1 MVDITQLPSV
11 RQSLQTL
18 DKVNSSVKQAFN
30 VATSVIDT
38 VQDPVGA
45 LSNLGSKYST
55 QNLTFPRD
63 IENPDVGLGNH
74 GHYILFSIN
83 TQERAK
89 LRTSPLGSG
98 GSVVDDI
105 SKNQNRPDYLKK
117 WSTVDQTYRA
127 VAASNYESK
136 QLNDSV
142 RKLENDIAKKGG
154 GGSNPFIDMKE
165 GRTQGRTP
173 LDNRYQ
179 SKGSTI
185 KIKRAP
191 TKRLK
196 TQIAMYMP
204 QQVNVTYGANYTDTE
219 MGALT
224 EEALNAYNNA
234 IGGRFRSAFEN
245 VLNMDQGIAEQLQKG
260 LLASIGVIPGF
271 GGAREAFEAKEG
283 AIISDRLELAFKG
296 INKRVFQYTF
306 KMIPKNPQEADEIRK
321 IVFAFKANMLPEFVG
336 GNRAGRRLVV
346 PNTFDISYMYVG
358 AENDYLHKISTCVLE
373 NMNVTYGGDRYKTF
387 EGRGDGAPPV
397 ETTITLNFKEME
409 LITRERVFEGF

>member
-1 MVDITQLPSV
+1 MSIKEQFTTNLNRV
-11 RQSLQTL
+11 
-18 DKVNSSVKQAFN
+18 SSAVTQAFD

-55 QNLTFPRD
+55 QNLRFPRD
-63 IENPDVGLGNH
+63 VENPDVGIGNH

-89 LRTSPLGSG
+89 LRTSPLGTG
-98 GSVVDDI
+98 GSRVDDI
-105 SKNQNRPDYLKK
+105 TRDANIPAYLKQ
-117 WSTVDQTYRA
+117 WDTVSGTYKS
-127 VAASNYESK
+127 VAADNLAAK
-136 QLNDSV
+136 QLSDNIRSDP
-142 RKLENDIAKKGG
+142 IALRT
-154 GGSNPFIDMKE
+154 GGSAL
-165 GRTQGRTP
+165 TP
-173 LDNRYQ
+173 VDSRYQ
-179 SKGSTI
+179 AKGSTI
-185 KIKRAP
+185 RIKRAP

-204 QQVNVTYGANYTDTE
+204 QQVNVTYGANFTDTE

-387 EGRGDGAPPV
+387 EGREDGAPPV

>member
-1 MVDITQLPSV
+1 MVAITQLPSI
-11 RQSLQTL
+11 RNSLQTL
-18 DKVNSSVKQAFN
+18 DKVSSSVKQAFN

-55 QNLTFPRD
+55 ENLRFPRD
-63 IENPDVGLGNH
+63 VENPDVGIGNH

-89 LRTSPLGSG
+89 LRTSALGTG
-98 GSVVDDI
+98 GSVVDDP
-105 SKNQNRPDYLKK
+105 SRNKNLPRYLREWDVVSGTYKANQKANMIAKNEHADYQRIKK
-117 WSTVDQTYRA
+117 D
-127 VAASNYESK
+127 YESGA
-136 QLNDSV
+136 LDVGPISGSV
-142 RKLENDIAKKGG
+142 ESRAAVDGG
-154 GGSNPFIDMKE
+154 Y
-165 GRTQGRTP
+165 T
-173 LDNRYQ
+173 

-234 IGGRFRSAFEN
+234 IGGRFRNAFEN

-260 LLASIGVIPGF
+260 LLASIGIIPGF

-387 EGRGDGAPPV
+387 EGREDGAPPV

>member
-1 MVDITQLPSV
+1 MSIKEQFTTNLNRV
-11 RQSLQTL
+11 
-18 DKVNSSVKQAFN
+18 SSAVTQAFD

-55 QNLTFPRD
+55 QNLRFPRD
-63 IENPDVGLGNH
+63 VENPDVGIGNH

-89 LRTSPLGSG
+89 LRTSAIGTGGSRADDPARDANIPLYLRNWDVVSGTYKAASNANAIAKQQHADYVNLKRDANELAGDIDITGFYDELRG
-98 GSVVDDI
+98 GSVI
-105 SKNQNRPDYLKK
+105 
-117 WSTVDQTYRA
+117 
-127 VAASNYESK
+127 
-136 QLNDSV
+136 
-142 RKLENDIAKKGG
+142 
-154 GGSNPFIDMKE
+154 
-165 GRTQGRTP
+165 
-173 LDNRYQ
+173 DNRYQ

-185 KIKRAP
+185 KVKRAP

-306 KMIPKNPQEADEIRK
+306 KMIPKNPQEADEIRR
-321 IVFAFKANMLPEFVG
+321 IIFAFKANMLPEFVG

-358 AENDYLHKISTCVLE
+358 RENDYLHKISTCVLE

-387 EGRGDGAPPV
+387 EGRQDGAPPV

>member
-1 MVDITQLPSV
+1 MPENRSPNSKVDFVPLSDARAKRNFSV
-11 RQSLQTL
+11 GGFQM
-18 DKVNSSVKQAFN
+18 D
-30 VATSVIDT
+30 TSKSPTAAV
-38 VQDPVGA
+38 
-45 LSNLGSKYST
+45 SNLGSKYST

-63 IENPDVGLGNH
+63 VENPDKGIGNH

-83 TQERAK
+83 TQERAR
-89 LRTSPLGSG
+89 LRTSAIGSG
-98 GSVVDDI
+98 GSRVDDPTQGANI
-105 SKNQNRPDYLKK
+105 PKYIKNWDVV
-117 WSTVDQTYRA
+117 SQTYKNVLA
-127 VAASNYESK
+127 
-136 QLNDSV
+136 
-142 RKLENDIAKKGG
+142 ENEIAKRH
-154 GGSNPFIDMKE
+154 N
-165 GRTQGRTP
+165 
-173 LDNRYQ
+173 DNYQKSQEEFKNKFQNVITTSGKTGVDSRYQ
-179 SKGSTI
+179 AKGSTI

-204 QQVNVTYGANYTDTE
+204 QQVNVTYAANYTDTE

-260 LLASIGVIPGF
+260 LLASIGIIPGF

-296 INKRVFQYTF
+296 INKRNFQYTF
-306 KMIPKNPQEADEIRK
+306 KMIPKNEKEADEIRK

-373 NMNVTYGGDRYKTF
+373 NMSVSYGGDRYKTF
-387 EGRGDGAPPV
+387 EGRADGAPPV
-397 ETTITLNFKEME
+397 ETTMTLAFKEME

>member
-1 MVDITQLPSV
+1 MVDITQLPSI
-11 RQSLQTL
+11 RNSLQTL
-18 DKVNSSVKQAFN
+18 DKASSRVRRNF
-30 VATSVIDT
+30 SVGGFQMDT
-38 VQDPVGA
+38 VQEPVSA

-55 QNLTFPRD
+55 QNLRFPRD
-63 IENPDVGLGNH
+63 VENPDVGIGNH

-89 LRTSPLGSG
+89 LRTSAIGTG
-98 GSVVDDI
+98 GSRADDI
-105 SKNQNRPDYLKK
+105 TRDANIPAFINNWDVVSGTYKK
-117 WSTVDQTYRA
+117 ASA
-127 VAASNYESK
+127 ENEAAK
-136 QLNDSV
+136 RLHADLQQ
-142 RKLENDIAKKGG
+142 KENDFRQNFQNAIPSA
-154 GGSNPFIDMKE
+154 
-165 GRTQGRTP
+165 RTGV
-173 LDNRYQ
+173 DARYQ
-179 SKGSTI
+179 AKGSTI

-387 EGRGDGAPPV
+387 EGREDGAPPV

>member
-1 MVDITQLPSV
+1 MVDITQLPSI
-11 RQSLQTL
+11 RNSLQTL
-18 DKVNSSVKQAFN
+18 DKVSSSVKQAFN

-55 QNLTFPRD
+55 QNLRFPRD
-63 IENPDVGLGNH
+63 VENPDKGIGNH

-89 LRTSPLGSG
+89 LRTSAIGSG
-98 GSVVDDI
+98 GSRVDDI
-105 SKNQNRPDYLKK
+105 TRDANIPAFINNWDGVSGSYKK
-117 WSTVDQTYRA
+117 
-127 VAASNYESK
+127 VAADNEIAK
-136 QLNDSV
+136 RLNDNF
-142 RKLENDIAKKGG
+142 RANQKTDPIAL
-154 GGSNPFIDMKE
+154 
-165 GRTQGRTP
+165 RTGVAPQTA
-173 LDNRYQ
+173 LDSGYQ
-179 SKGSTI
+179 AKGSTI

-204 QQVNVTYGANYTDTE
+204 QQVNVTYGANFTDTE

-387 EGRGDGAPPV
+387 EGREDGAPPV

>member
-1 MVDITQLPSV
+1 MSIKEQFTTNLNRV
-11 RQSLQTL
+11 
-18 DKVNSSVKQAFN
+18 SSAVTQAFD

-55 QNLTFPRD
+55 QNLRFPRD
-63 IENPDVGLGNH
+63 VENPDVGIGNH

-89 LRTSPLGSG
+89 LRTSAIGTGGSRADDPARDANIPLYLRNWDVVSGTYKAASNANAVAKQQHADYVNLKRDANELAGDIDITGFYDELRG
-98 GSVVDDI
+98 GSVI
-105 SKNQNRPDYLKK
+105 
-117 WSTVDQTYRA
+117 
-127 VAASNYESK
+127 
-136 QLNDSV
+136 
-142 RKLENDIAKKGG
+142 
-154 GGSNPFIDMKE
+154 
-165 GRTQGRTP
+165 
-173 LDNRYQ
+173 DNRYQ

-185 KIKRAP
+185 KVKRAP

-387 EGRGDGAPPV
+387 EGREDGAPPV

>member
-1 MVDITQLPSV
+1 MPENRSPNSKVDFVPLSDARAKRNFSV
-11 RQSLQTL
+11 GGFQM
-18 DKVNSSVKQAFN
+18 D
-30 VATSVIDT
+30 TSKSPTAAV
-38 VQDPVGA
+38 
-45 LSNLGSKYST
+45 SNLGSKYST

-63 IENPDVGLGNH
+63 VENPDKGIGNH

-83 TQERAK
+83 TQERAR
-89 LRTSPLGSG
+89 LRTSAIGSG
-98 GSVVDDI
+98 GSRVDDPTQGANI
-105 SKNQNRPDYLKK
+105 PKYIKNWDVV
-117 WSTVDQTYRA
+117 SQTYKNVLA
-127 VAASNYESK
+127 
-136 QLNDSV
+136 
-142 RKLENDIAKKGG
+142 ENEIAKRH
-154 GGSNPFIDMKE
+154 N
-165 GRTQGRTP
+165 
-173 LDNRYQ
+173 DNYQKSQEEFKNKFQNVITTSGKTGVDSRYQ
-179 SKGSTI
+179 AKGSTI

-245 VLNMDQGIAEQLQKG
+245 VLNMDQGIAETLQKG
-260 LLASIGVIPGF
+260 LLASIGIIPGF

-296 INKRVFQYTF
+296 INKRNFQYTF
-306 KMIPKNPQEADEIRK
+306 KMIPKNEKEADEIRK

-373 NMNVTYGGDRYKTF
+373 NMSVSYGGDRYKTF
-387 EGRGDGAPPV
+387 EGRADGAPPV
-397 ETTITLNFKEME
+397 ETTMTLAFKEME

>member
-55 QNLTFPRD
+55 ENLRFPRD
-63 IENPDVGLGNH
+63 VENPDVGIGNH

-89 LRTSPLGSG
+89 LRTSALGTG
-98 GSVVDDI
+98 GSVVDDP
-105 SKNQNRPDYLKK
+105 SRNKNLPRYLREWDVVSGTYKANQKANMIAKNEHADYQRIKK
-117 WSTVDQTYRA
+117 D
-127 VAASNYESK
+127 YESGA
-136 QLNDSV
+136 LDVGPISGNVESRAAVD
-142 RKLENDIAKKGG
+142 GG
-154 GGSNPFIDMKE
+154 Y
-165 GRTQGRTP
+165 T
-173 LDNRYQ
+173 

-234 IGGRFRSAFEN
+234 IGGRFRNAFEN

-387 EGRGDGAPPV
+387 EGREDGAPPV

>member
-1 MVDITQLPSV
+1 MPENRSPNSKVDFVPLSDARAKRNFSV
-11 RQSLQTL
+11 GGFQM
-18 DKVNSSVKQAFN
+18 D
-30 VATSVIDT
+30 TSKSPTAAV
-38 VQDPVGA
+38 
-45 LSNLGSKYST
+45 SNLGSKYST

-63 IENPDVGLGNH
+63 VENPDKGIGNH

-83 TQERAK
+83 TQERAR
-89 LRTSPLGSG
+89 LRTSAIGSG
-98 GSVVDDI
+98 GSRVDDPTQGANI
-105 SKNQNRPDYLKK
+105 PKYLKNWDVVSGTYK
-117 WSTVDQTYRA
+117 NVLAENEGAKRHNDNYQKSQEEFKNKFQNVITTSGKTGVD
-127 VAASNYESK
+127 S
-136 QLNDSV
+136 
-142 RKLENDIAKKGG
+142 
-154 GGSNPFIDMKE
+154 
-165 GRTQGRTP
+165 
-173 LDNRYQ
+173 RYQ
-179 SKGSTI
+179 AKGSTI

-260 LLASIGVIPGF
+260 LLASIGIIPGF

-296 INKRVFQYTF
+296 INKRNFQYTF
-306 KMIPKNPQEADEIRK
+306 KMIPKNEKEADEIRK
-321 IVFAFKANMLPEFVG
+321 IVFAFKANMMPEFVG
-336 GNRAGRRLVV
+336 DNRGGRRLLV
-346 PNTFDISYMYVG
+346 PNTFDIAYMYLG
-358 AENDYLHKISTCVLE
+358 SQNLHLHNISTCVLE
-373 NMNVTYGGDRYKTF
+373 NMNVTYGGDRYRTF
-387 EGRGDGAPPV
+387 EPDGEGAQPV

>member
-1 MVDITQLPSV
+1 MAIGDFEPPVKGYTRYVPLNGATTKRNFSV
-11 RQSLQTL
+11 GGFQM
-18 DKVNSSVKQAFN
+18 D
-30 VATSVIDT
+30 TSKSPTAAV
-38 VQDPVGA
+38 
-45 LSNLGSKYST
+45 SNLGSKYST

-63 IENPDVGLGNH
+63 VENPDKGIGNH

-83 TQERAK
+83 TQERAR
-89 LRTSPLGSG
+89 LRTSAIGSG
-98 GSVVDDI
+98 GSRVDDPTQGANI
-105 SKNQNRPDYLKK
+105 PKYIKNWDVV
-117 WSTVDQTYRA
+117 SQTYKNVLA
-127 VAASNYESK
+127 
-136 QLNDSV
+136 
-142 RKLENDIAKKGG
+142 ENEIAKRH
-154 GGSNPFIDMKE
+154 N
-165 GRTQGRTP
+165 
-173 LDNRYQ
+173 DNYQKSQEEFKNKFQNVITTSGKTGVDSRYQ
-179 SKGSTI
+179 AKGSTI

-260 LLASIGVIPGF
+260 LLASIGIIPGF

-296 INKRVFQYTF
+296 INKRNFQYTF
-306 KMIPKNPQEADEIRK
+306 KMIPKNEKEADEIRK

-373 NMNVTYGGDRYKTF
+373 NMSVSYGGDRYKTF
-387 EGRGDGAPPV
+387 EGRADGAPPV
-397 ETTITLNFKEME
+397 ETTMTLAFKEME

>member
-1 MVDITQLPSV
+1 MPENRSPNSKVDFVPLSDARAKRNFSV
-11 RQSLQTL
+11 GGFQM
-18 DKVNSSVKQAFN
+18 D
-30 VATSVIDT
+30 TSKSPTAAV
-38 VQDPVGA
+38 
-45 LSNLGSKYST
+45 SNLGSKYST

-63 IENPDVGLGNH
+63 VENPDKGIGNH

-83 TQERAK
+83 TQERAR
-89 LRTSPLGSG
+89 LRTSAIGSG
-98 GSVVDDI
+98 GSRVDDPTQGANI
-105 SKNQNRPDYLKK
+105 PKYIKNWDVV
-117 WSTVDQTYRA
+117 SQTYKNVLA
-127 VAASNYESK
+127 
-136 QLNDSV
+136 
-142 RKLENDIAKKGG
+142 ENEIAKRH
-154 GGSNPFIDMKE
+154 N
-165 GRTQGRTP
+165 
-173 LDNRYQ
+173 DNYQKSQEEFKNKFQNVITTSGKTGVDSRYQ
-179 SKGSTI
+179 AKGSTI

-245 VLNMDQGIAEQLQKG
+245 VLNMDQGIAETLQKG
-260 LLASIGVIPGF
+260 LLASIGIIPGF

-296 INKRVFQYTF
+296 INKRKFQYTF
-306 KMIPKNPQEADEIRK
+306 KMIPKNEKEADEIRK

-373 NMNVTYGGDRYKTF
+373 NMSVSYGGDRYKTF
-387 EGRGDGAPPV
+387 EGRADGAPPV
-397 ETTITLNFKEME
+397 ETTMTLAFKEME

>member
-1 MVDITQLPSV
+1 MNPADRQYINLNNLNLAPNSV
-11 RQSLQTL
+11 SQSTL
-18 DKVNSSVKQAFN
+18 NTARN
-30 VATSVIDT
+30 
-38 VQDPVGA
+38 
-45 LSNLGSKYST
+45 LSNNKVSASDTAVLENIGSKYST
-55 QNLTFPRD
+55 QNLRFPRD
-63 IENPDVGLGNH
+63 VENPDKGIGNH

-89 LRTSPLGSG
+89 LRTSAIGSG
-98 GSVVDDI
+98 GSRADDI
-105 SKNQNRPDYLKK
+105 TRDANIPAFLNNWDVVSGTYKKMRADNEEAKRLNENHRASLKK
-117 WSTVDQTYRA
+117 FENNFQNVITKSGTGVD
-127 VAASNYESK
+127 S
-136 QLNDSV
+136 
-142 RKLENDIAKKGG
+142 G
-154 GGSNPFIDMKE
+154 
-165 GRTQGRTP
+165 
-173 LDNRYQ
+173 YQ
-179 SKGSTI
+179 AKGSTI
-185 KIKRAP
+185 KVQRAP

-387 EGRGDGAPPV
+387 EGREDGALPV

>member
-1 MVDITQLPSV
+1 MVDITQLPSI
-11 RQSLQTL
+11 RNSLQTL
-18 DKVNSSVKQAFN
+18 DKVSSSVKQAFN

-55 QNLTFPRD
+55 QNLRFPRD
-63 IENPDVGLGNH
+63 VENPDVGIGNH

-89 LRTSPLGSG
+89 LRTSALGSG
-98 GSVVDDI
+98 GSRVDDI
-105 SKNQNRPDYLKK
+105 TRDANIPAFINNWDVVSGSYKK
-117 WSTVDQTYRA
+117 
-127 VAASNYESK
+127 VAADNEIAK
-136 QLNDSV
+136 RLNDNF
-142 RKLENDIAKKGG
+142 RANQKTDPIAL
-154 GGSNPFIDMKE
+154 
-165 GRTQGRTP
+165 RTGVAPQTA
-173 LDNRYQ
+173 LDSGYQ
-179 SKGSTI
+179 AKGSTI

-204 QQVNVTYGANYTDTE
+204 QQVIVTYGANFTDTE

-346 PNTFDISYMYVG
+346 PNTFDISYIYVG

-387 EGRGDGAPPV
+387 EGREDGAPPV

>member
-1 MVDITQLPSV
+1 MPENRSPNSKVDFVPLSDARAKRNFSV
-11 RQSLQTL
+11 GGFQM
-18 DKVNSSVKQAFN
+18 D
-30 VATSVIDT
+30 TSKSPTAAV
-38 VQDPVGA
+38 
-45 LSNLGSKYST
+45 SNLGSKYST

-63 IENPDVGLGNH
+63 VENPDKGIGNH

-83 TQERAK
+83 TQERAR
-89 LRTSPLGSG
+89 LRTSAIGSG
-98 GSVVDDI
+98 GSRVDDPTQGANI
-105 SKNQNRPDYLKK
+105 PKYIKNWDVV
-117 WSTVDQTYRA
+117 SQTYKNVLA
-127 VAASNYESK
+127 
-136 QLNDSV
+136 
-142 RKLENDIAKKGG
+142 ENEIAKRH
-154 GGSNPFIDMKE
+154 N
-165 GRTQGRTP
+165 
-173 LDNRYQ
+173 DNYQKSQEEFKNKFQNVITTSGKTGVDSRYQ
-179 SKGSTI
+179 AKGSTI

-245 VLNMDQGIAEQLQKG
+245 VLNMDQGIAETLQKG

-296 INKRVFQYTF
+296 INKRNFQYTF
-306 KMIPKNPQEADEIRK
+306 KMIPKNEKEADEIRK

-373 NMNVTYGGDRYKTF
+373 NMSVSYGGDRYKTF
-387 EGRGDGAPPV
+387 EGRADGAPPV
-397 ETTITLNFKEME
+397 ETTMTLAFKEME

>member
-1 MVDITQLPSV
+1 MNPADRQYINLNNLNLAPNSV
-11 RQSLQTL
+11 SQSTL
-18 DKVNSSVKQAFN
+18 NTARN
-30 VATSVIDT
+30 
-38 VQDPVGA
+38 
-45 LSNLGSKYST
+45 LSNNKVSVSDLAVLENIGSKYST
-55 QNLTFPRD
+55 QNLRFPRD
-63 IENPDVGLGNH
+63 VENPDKGIGNH

-89 LRTSPLGSG
+89 LRTSAIGSG
-98 GSVVDDI
+98 GSRADDPARDANIPLYLRNWDVV
-105 SKNQNRPDYLKK
+105 SG
-117 WSTVDQTYRA
+117 TYK
-127 VAASNYESK
+127 AASNANAVAK
-136 QLNDSV
+136 QQHADYVNLKRDANE
-142 RKLENDIAKKGG
+142 LAGDIDITGFYDELR
-154 GGSNPFIDMKE
+154 GGSVI
-165 GRTQGRTP
+165 
-173 LDNRYQ
+173 DNRYQ

-185 KIKRAP
+185 KVKRAP

-387 EGRGDGAPPV
+387 EGREDGAPPV

>member
-1 MVDITQLPSV
+1 MSYEQEAFGHL
-11 RQSLQTL
+11 RQSLQPL
-18 DKVNSSVKQAFN
+18 NEASSTVKRNF
-30 VATSVIDT
+30 SVGGFQMDT
-38 VQDPVGA
+38 VQDPVSA

-55 QNLTFPRD
+55 QNLRFPRD
-63 IENPDVGLGNH
+63 VENPDVGIGNH

-89 LRTSPLGSG
+89 LRTSAIGSG
-98 GSVVDDI
+98 GSRADDI
-105 SKNQNRPDYLKK
+105 TRDANIPAFINNWDVVSGTYKK
-117 WSTVDQTYRA
+117 MRADNEAAKRLHDAYQDNKKTDPMAIRQGTVGTNL
-127 VAASNYESK
+127 V
-136 QLNDSV
+136 DS
-142 RKLENDIAKKGG
+142 
-154 GGSNPFIDMKE
+154 S
-165 GRTQGRTP
+165 
-173 LDNRYQ
+173 YQ

-306 KMIPKNPQEADEIRK
+306 KMIPKNQQEADEIRK

-387 EGRGDGAPPV
+387 EGREDGAPPV

>member
-1 MVDITQLPSV
+1 MNPADRQYINLNNLNLAPNSV
-11 RQSLQTL
+11 SQSTL
-18 DKVNSSVKQAFN
+18 NTARN
-30 VATSVIDT
+30 
-38 VQDPVGA
+38 
-45 LSNLGSKYST
+45 LSNNKVSASDTAVLENIGSKYST
-55 QNLTFPRD
+55 QNLRFPRD
-63 IENPDVGLGNH
+63 IENPDKGVGNH

-89 LRTSPLGSG
+89 LRTSAIGTG
-98 GSVVDDI
+98 GSVVDDPSRNANI
-105 SKNQNRPDYLKK
+105 PAYLRNWDVVSGTYKNVQ
-117 WSTVDQTYRA
+117 A
-127 VAASNYESK
+127 
-136 QLNDSV
+136 
-142 RKLENDIAKKGG
+142 ENEIAKRQHADYK
-154 GGSNPFIDMKE
+154 NIKRDFIRGALVRDTKT
-165 GRTQGRTP
+165 G
-173 LDNRYQ
+173 LDSDYQ
-179 SKGSTI
+179 AKGSTI
-185 KIKRAP
+185 KIRRAP

-245 VLNMDQGIAEQLQKG
+245 VLNMDQGIAENLQKG

-306 KMIPKNPQEADEIRK
+306 KMIPKNAQEADEIRK

-387 EGRGDGAPPV
+387 EGREDGAPPV

>member
-1 MVDITQLPSV
+1 MVDITQLPSI
-11 RQSLQTL
+11 RNSLQTL
-18 DKVNSSVKQAFN
+18 DKASSRVRRNF
-30 VATSVIDT
+30 SVGGFQMDT
-38 VQDPVGA
+38 VQEPVSA

-55 QNLTFPRD
+55 QNLRFPRD
-63 IENPDVGLGNH
+63 VENPDVGIGNH

-89 LRTSPLGSG
+89 LRTSAIGSG
-98 GSVVDDI
+98 GSRADDI
-105 SKNQNRPDYLKK
+105 TRDANIPAFINNWDVVSGTYKK
-117 WSTVDQTYRA
+117 ASA
-127 VAASNYESK
+127 ENEAAK
-136 QLNDSV
+136 RLHADLQQ
-142 RKLENDIAKKGG
+142 KENDFRQNFQNAIPSA
-154 GGSNPFIDMKE
+154 
-165 GRTQGRTP
+165 RTGV
-173 LDNRYQ
+173 DARYQ
-179 SKGSTI
+179 AKGSTI

>member
-1 MVDITQLPSV
+1 MNPADRQYISLNNLNLAPNSV
-11 RQSLQTL
+11 SQSTL
-18 DKVNSSVKQAFN
+18 NTARN
-30 VATSVIDT
+30 
-38 VQDPVGA
+38 
-45 LSNLGSKYST
+45 LSNNKVSASDTAVLENIGSKYST
-55 QNLTFPRD
+55 QNLRFPRD
-63 IENPDVGLGNH
+63 VENPDKGVGNH

-89 LRTSPLGSG
+89 LRTSAIGTG
-98 GSVVDDI
+98 GSVVDDPTRNANIPAYLRNWDVVSGTYKSVQAQNEIAKRYNDNYGKIDAI
-105 SKNQNRPDYLKK
+105 SGG
-117 WSTVDQTYRA
+117 
-127 VAASNYESK
+127 ASNPYIG
-136 QLNDSV
+136 L
-142 RKLENDIAKKGG
+142 
-154 GGSNPFIDMKE
+154 KE
-165 GRTQGRTP
+165 GRIERVATG

-204 QQVNVTYGANYTDTE
+204 QQVNVTYGANFTDTE

-336 GNRAGRRLVV
+336 GNRAGRRLGV

-387 EGRGDGAPPV
+387 EGREDGAPPV

>member
-1 MVDITQLPSV
+1 MSYEREAFGHL
-11 RQSLQTL
+11 RQSLQPL
-18 DKVNSSVKQAFN
+18 NEASSTVKRNF
-30 VATSVIDT
+30 SVGGFQMDT
-38 VQDPVGA
+38 VQDPVSA

-55 QNLTFPRD
+55 QNLRFPRD
-63 IENPDVGLGNH
+63 VENPDVGIGNH

-89 LRTSPLGSG
+89 LRTSALGSG
-98 GSVVDDI
+98 GSRVDDI
-105 SKNQNRPDYLKK
+105 TRDANIPAFINNWDVVSGSYKK
-117 WSTVDQTYRA
+117 
-127 VAASNYESK
+127 VAADNEIAK
-136 QLNDSV
+136 RLNDNF
-142 RKLENDIAKKGG
+142 RANQKTDPIAL
-154 GGSNPFIDMKE
+154 
-165 GRTQGRTP
+165 RTGVAPQTA
-173 LDNRYQ
+173 LDSGYQ
-179 SKGSTI
+179 AKGSTI

-204 QQVNVTYGANYTDTE
+204 QQVNVTYGANFTDTE

-283 AIISDRLELAFKG
+283 AIICDRLELAFKG

-387 EGRGDGAPPV
+387 EGREDGAPPV

>member
-1 MVDITQLPSV
+1 MPENRSPNSKVDFVPLSDARAKRNFSV
-11 RQSLQTL
+11 GGFQM
-18 DKVNSSVKQAFN
+18 D
-30 VATSVIDT
+30 TSKSPTAAV
-38 VQDPVGA
+38 
-45 LSNLGSKYST
+45 SNLGSKYST

-63 IENPDVGLGNH
+63 VENPDKGIGNH

-83 TQERAK
+83 TQERAR
-89 LRTSPLGSG
+89 LRTSAIGSG
-98 GSVVDDI
+98 GSRVDDPTQGANI
-105 SKNQNRPDYLKK
+105 PKYIKNWDVV
-117 WSTVDQTYRA
+117 SQTYKNVLA
-127 VAASNYESK
+127 
-136 QLNDSV
+136 
-142 RKLENDIAKKGG
+142 ENEIAKRH
-154 GGSNPFIDMKE
+154 N
-165 GRTQGRTP
+165 
-173 LDNRYQ
+173 DNYQKSQEEFKNKFQNVITTSGKTGVDSRYQ
-179 SKGSTI
+179 AKGSTI

-260 LLASIGVIPGF
+260 LLASIGIIPGF

-296 INKRVFQYTF
+296 INKRNFQYTF
-306 KMIPKNPQEADEIRK
+306 KMIPKNEKEADEIRK

-373 NMNVTYGGDRYKTF
+373 NMSVSYGGERYKTF
-387 EGRGDGAPPV
+387 EGRADGAPPV
-397 ETTITLNFKEME
+397 ETTMTLAFKEME

>member
-1 MVDITQLPSV
+1 MDFGIT
-11 RQSLQTL
+11 RQNLIPL
-18 DKVNSSVKQAFN
+18 NKVSSSVKQAFN

-55 QNLTFPRD
+55 ENLRFPRD
-63 IENPDVGLGNH
+63 VENPDVGIGNH

-89 LRTSPLGSG
+89 LRTSAIGSG
-98 GSVVDDI
+98 GSRADDI
-105 SKNQNRPDYLKK
+105 TRDANIPAFINNWDVVSGTYKKAAADNEEAKRLHADYDFIRRDFIRKSGVRGETKTGL
-117 WSTVDQTYRA
+117 
-127 VAASNYESK
+127 
-136 QLNDSV
+136 DS
-142 RKLENDIAKKGG
+142 G
-154 GGSNPFIDMKE
+154 
-165 GRTQGRTP
+165 
-173 LDNRYQ
+173 YQ
-179 SKGSTI
+179 AKGSTI

-204 QQVNVTYGANYTDTE
+204 QQVNVTYGANFTDTE

-387 EGRGDGAPPV
+387 EGREDGAPPV